1 MTTPSIAPPCAAERT
16 LRARTG
22 AVLFRWRSW
31 LPVPIVAA
39 LFLTRTEVVL
49 STVLLGAAIALAGS
63 AMRAAGVAAAVVKVI
78 GCVAVP
84 TARKPPCTNKPVLPL
99 NRTSTPGSTVN
110 KTPLL
115 TVRSPTTMRGNA

>member
-1 MTTPSIAPPCAAERT
+1 MTTPSITPPCAAERT

-49 STVLLGAAIALAGS
+49 STVLLGAVIALAGS
-63 AMRAAGVAAAVVKVI
+63 AMRAAGVAAAE
-78 GCVAVP
+78 CHSLPHAF
-84 TARKPPCTNKPVLPL
+84 AHSCSPVLGVAGG
-99 NRTSTPGSTVN
+99 RASQ
-110 KTPLL
+110 
-115 TVRSPTTMRGNA
+115 RGTRVL